1 MVLRHSSSVTLVF
14 LAAVALIS
22 TPSRVPRI
30 PDRVATRAP
39 TLPCPLGPAGP
50 NVLGPIAADVNY
62 AVSVTP
68 VGSSVSWPAYTG
80 GLTST
85 FTVTN
90 TGTCQDT
97 YSFTK
102 TATGTVSGV
111 TLDKSSASLP
121 PGASTTVVA
130 TYSVGAVG
138 TGVLTLMA
146 TGSIG
151 GETDAGYF
159 NVTSLSNGPVIS
171 VAPHNS
177 DYRNPALCVEAC
189 FDAVVGYAT
198 PPYFSMDVRRSVQLA
213 YTSAQA
219 RPQGVVQVDATDTS
233 SVAPVKM
240 SLRLQGPDATFVTF
254 TNGSQEIFFSWA
266 PGANRLAAQ
275 FDASTLA
282 SGAYAYT
289 VVVRSYRAD
298 ASVRENYAAVRVLI
312 ANEQSSPFGAG
323 WSIAGFQRL
332 IPQADSSIAIT
343 EGNGSIGYF
352 ARASCSPGCT
362 YTAPKGDFSAVTSV
376 SSVGADSAKY
386 YRRYP
391 DGTTFA
397 FRADG
402 RLWYV
407 KDRLNNQMQ
416 FRYNASNLLVA
427 ITDPAGQTDSLGY
440 SASNKLAWIKDPGG
454 RRDSITVN
462 ASGDLTQ
469 ITDWAGGF
477 PFQGN
482 YGVGNEIDNSGCEVD
497 VVGWAG
503 AWGSETLI
511 RDNAHAYEGLYS
523 CKVTTVNLGGSGHW
537 NYLRNGLRLPAVA
550 GQTYT
555 YSLWVYSDGGA
566 TGKTFV
572 LGINW
577 WNNVPAY
584 MSYSGG
590 ATVALVNGWQRF
602 SFTATAPAGT
612 VSCQPLF
619 TTAGAE
625 GVFTYWA
632 DAAVFTNGAPHQL
645 VNWSDRRG
653 GSWGFAY
660 DFAGKIASETAPR
673 VTMNGQGA
681 SPLVRFAS
689 IEKTILIDPASGLGT
704 PTNPGASVD
713 TAAVRASTTN
723 ARGFT
728 TTYGLDRFGAPT
740 LVQEP
745 LGRTTT
751 FTRDSSSRTV
761 RAVSPSGHKVK
772 YTFSGPDLT
781 QQWDSTTGQTINYT
795 YESTYHQ
802 VTLVYGDVDSLV
814 NRWTAGRL
822 DSSRVGGSSSWT
834 KYRYTST
841 GRDSLVTD
849 PGGHTTAFFYHATG
863 FMNTDST
870 VLGGLTPTSY
880 QCDGHGQRTLVAHH
894 FATASGIQYD
904 TTWIQYDSVGRVVRR
919 IGPLHDTTTT
929 TYDALFVTQVRDA
942 KGWVHRSWPNALG
955 WADSTSDPA
964 GALDRVQ
971 YDSAGNRRTWTNR
984 RGQVVQF
991 TYDSL
996 DQARFV
1002 IVGSDTTKFFADPL
1016 GRFSTV
1022 SNRESVDTI
1031 KADTAGRPIWEIS
1044 CRVLPGSS
1052 AAKCFRDSS
1061 AYQIRNL
1068 RTNLIAR
1075 ADSVWGPSV
1084 QRAVRWHYDNSSNLD
1099 TLTNFGGE
1107 STRFGYN
1114 VEHLMSGITLSGL
1127 NGMLISY
1134 DYPWSHVTDIIQ
1146 LTDSSVN
1153 ASLGRSYQFD
1163 AGQRVE
1169 VRYHGLEVTPDWN
1182 RTYSYD
1188 AAGRLVGYADSA
1200 HTYAPNGGCSRHLQG
1215 ETCSGYQTAT
1225 LVGSAAYFYDSL
1237 GNRKDSAR
1245 AVGGI
1250 DPGNRLRRLTN
1261 LRMDYDAAGNLLAKR
1276 TLNPSDTTQV
1286 WRRDSLFW
1294 SAVGGLDSVHVRD
1307 SQGALTRIG
1316 FGYDGWGRRVRKT
1329 VGTLTTR
1336 HLWDGDALL
1345 MDLDS
1350 AGNRLAEY
1358 TYYPGADNPHSVLR
1372 HDRGDTT
1379 YYYVKDL
1386 PGNITGLVK
1395 RTATGVAVANQYDY
1409 SPFGTLATSSA
1420 PVPNRLLY
1428 AGRESDDETQL
1439 YYNRARYYDPAVG
1452 RFISEDPARLSA
1464 GMNLYAYAGND
1475 PMNGR
1480 DPSGLCGTSGDPETW
1495 NPKSYTE
1502 SYGGC
1507 VNADHLAELS
1517 ALDLLGDIVSKGL
1530 PNIDTYCDASGCRQ
1544 GSTLSKEVCGV
1555 TQWPISSGGTISSG
1569 YGMRVHPIRHT
1580 WQMHAGIDIAAAEG
1594 TAVQAAGWGIVVL
1607 AGSQRGYGMLVAIY
1621 HPAGF
1626 LTMYGHLRDVTV
1638 VRWAIVEAGDVIGH
1652 VGSTGESTGPHLH
1665 FEVRTQYGTVDPT
1678 VCMS

>member
-1 MVLRHSSSVTLVF
+1 M
-14 LAAVALIS
+14 
-22 TPSRVPRI
+22 TP
-30 PDRVATRAP
+30 D
-39 TLPCPLGPAGP
+39 G
-50 NVLGPIAADVNY
+50 N
-62 AVSVTP
+62 
-68 VGSSVSWPAYTG
+68 
-80 GLTST
+80 
-85 FTVTN
+85 TVTVYANTSGNQVTFNVDN
-90 TGTCQDT
+90 TGICPDG
-97 YSFTK
+97 YSFTF
-102 TATGTVSGV
+102 TATGSITGV
-111 TLDKSSASLP
+111 TLDKSFADAP
-121 PGASTTVVA
+121 VGYHGTVTA
-130 TYSVGAVG
+130 TFSVGTLG
-138 TGVLTLMA
+138 TGVLRVSA
-146 TGSIG
+146 G
-151 GETDAGYF
+151 GTASDDGYY
-159 NVTSLSNGPVIS
+159 NVIVKSPVIS
-171 VAPHNS
+171 LDPHNG
-177 DYRNPALCVEAC
+177 DYRDVTKCVANC
-189 FDAVVGYAT
+189 FDAVASYTT
-198 PPYFSMDVRRSVQLA
+198 PPYYSWDTPHSVQLL
-213 YTSAQA
+213 YRSAQA
-219 RPQGVVQVDATDTS
+219 KPMGLVQVDVRDTS
-233 SVAPVKM
+233 HTNPVKL
-240 SLRLQGPDATFVTF
+240 SIRLQNSSGVNVTF
-254 TNGSQEIFFSWA
+254 TNGSTELFYAWTAHPADS
-266 PGANRLAAQ
+266 NVSRLAAQ
-275 FDASTLA
+275 FDASGLVT
-282 SGAYAYT
+282 GAYNYT
-289 VVVRSYRAD
+289 I
-298 ASVRENYAAVRVLI
+298 AVRTYRSDGSFTEYTGPIRVLVV
-312 ANEQSSPFGAG
+312 NEGASPFGAG
-323 WSIAGFQRL
+323 WSIAGFQHAY
-332 IPQADSSIAIT
+332 PQADSSLVIT
-343 EGNGSIGYF
+343 EGTGSIAYF
-352 ARASCSPGCT
+352 AWLPCSGVCT
-362 YTAPKGDFSAVTSV
+362 YTAPKGDFTTVTRV
-376 SSVGADSAKY
+376 STVGADSAKY

-454 RRDSITVN
+454 RTDSITVN

-469 ITDWAGGF
+469 IRDWAGGF

-497 VVGWAG
+497 VVGWSA

-511 RDNAHAYEGLYS
+511 QDNAHAYEGLYS

-537 NYLRNGLRLPAVA
+537 NYVRNGLRLPAVA

-584 MSYSGG
+584 MSYSSG
-590 ATVALVNGWQRF
+590 ATVTLVNGWQRF

-645 VNWSDRRG
+645 VNWTDRRG
-653 GSWGFAY
+653 GSWGLAY
-660 DFAGKIASETAPR
+660 DFTRKIAAETAPR
-673 VTMNGQGA
+673 VTVNGQGA

-689 IEKTILIDPASGLGT
+689 VESVILIDPASGFGT
-704 PTNPGASVD
+704 VTNWGANVD
-713 TAAVRASTTN
+713 TAAVRASTTS

-1031 KADTAGRPIWEIS
+1031 KADTAGRSIWEIS

-1068 RTNLIAR
+1068 RTNLVAR

-1084 QRAVRWHYDNSSNLD
+1084 QRIVRWHFDNASNLD
-1099 TLTNFGGE
+1099 TLTNFAGE

-1114 VEHLMSGITLSGL
+1114 VELLMSGITLYGL

-1146 LTDSSVN
+1146 LTDAGAN

-1169 VRYHGLEVTPDWN
+1169 VRYHGPEATPDWN

-1188 AAGRLVGYADSA
+1188 AAGRLVGYADST

-1215 ETCSGYQTAT
+1215 ETCTGYQTAT

-1237 GNRKDSAR
+1237 GNQKDSAR

-1395 RTATGVAVANQYDY
+1395 RTATGVAVADQYDY
-1409 SPFGTLATSSA
+1409 TPFGTLATSDA

-1439 YYNRARYYDPAVG
+1439 YYNRARYYDPTVG
-1452 RFISEDPARLSA
+1452 RFISEDPAGLSA
-1464 GMNLYAYAGND
+1464 GINLYAYVGND
-1475 PMNGR
+1475 PVNGR
-1480 DPSGLCGTSGDPETW
+1480 DPSGLCGGSGDPELW
-1495 NPKSYTE
+1495 SPASYE
-1502 SYGGC
+1502 RERGGAC
-1507 VNADHLAELS
+1507 GNAEHLAELMNQ
-1517 ALDLLGDIVSKGL
+1517 DLLGDFRQRGVPTS
-1530 PNIDTYCDASGCRQ
+1530 DRYCDASGCGPGTVVATYCAGPGAGSVSCATFVQ
-1544 GSTLSKEVCGV
+1544 GSYQCIGGFSAGQCTLIEGALANLRVNRNGTCAALGMSATIRFASGLFQLLLGQPTSVMGA
-1555 TQWPISSGGTISSG
+1555 TYSGDPILYLTPSTFRRGELANTIAHEQYHLWG
-1569 YGMRVHPIRHT
+1569 HMGDDHT
-1580 WQMHAGIDIAAAEG
+1580 DA
-1594 TAVQAAGWGIVVL
+1594 
-1607 AGSQRGYGMLVAIY
+1607 
-1621 HPAGF
+1621 
-1626 LTMYGHLRDVTV
+1626 
-1638 VRWAIVEAGDVIGH
+1638 IGH
-1652 VGSTGESTGPHLH
+1652 YNIEREGDAVGNQCAG
-1665 FEVRTQYGTVDPT
+1665 RI
-1678 VCMS
+1678 